1 VRRGEIVLKPECL
14 KQYANLTGTPY
25 RKSAERLRY
34 EMSERGKVVRRRRDE
49 SYISLAVWTT
59 AAPYRVH
66 VRREEDGMWGYRL
79 ERVDAPG
86 SSSTGK
92 GPQAASDQV
101 NIMTGSLLGYG
112 AASSSPILTWRMRC
126 AWRLG

>member
-1 VRRGEIVLKPECL
+1 MFGRIVGESNRGILSSKRRVTTKRESIKRVVDEIVLEPECL

-34 EMSERGKVVRRRRDE
+34 ELSERGKVVRRRRDE
-49 SYISLAVWTT
+49 SYISVAVWKT

-66 VRREEDGMWGYRL
+66 VRRKEDGMWGYRL

-86 SSSTGK
+86 SSTGK
-92 GPQAASDQV
+92 GRRRRR
-101 NIMTGSLLGYG
+101 TK
-112 AASSSPILTWRMRC
+112 
-126 AWRLG
+126 

>member
-1 VRRGEIVLKPECL
+1 VVTLLAAVLCVLPMGRIGPIRLHERHLNL
-14 KQYANLTGTPY
+14 KRASRSRHVWRSY

-34 EMSERGKVVRRRRDE
+34 ELSERGKVVRRRRDE
-49 SYISLAVWTT
+49 SYISVAVWKT

-66 VRREEDGMWGYRL
+66 VRREEGGMWGYRL

-92 GPQAASDQV
+92 GRRRRR
-101 NIMTGSLLGYG
+101 TK
-112 AASSSPILTWRMRC
+112 
-126 AWRLG
+126 